1 MLTRFW
7 QVCIVVCVC
16 CAVGCSGPS
25 DDPDAGLDKQKTTG
39 IITVYVVNYPLK
51 YFAERIGGEHVDVV
65 FPAPE
70 DKDPAYWRP
79 RTNVIADYQ
88 NAELVLLNGASYAK
102 WTKTA
107 SLPNARLV
115 ETSASFRDR
124 YIKIEDAVTHT
135 HGPAGDHSHA
145 GTAFTTWLDPGLA
158 AAQASAIRDAFIK
171 RRPQHAD
178 EFKKNFEG
186 LEADLNK
193 LDTALTDLVSG
204 KSDRPILFSHPV
216 YQYLTR
222 RYGLNAKSVHWEPDE
237 MPSPDQWEQLA
248 ELLKVHPAKWMVW
261 EGTPEESTSS
271 RLAEMG
277 IRSVIFDPCGN
288 RPEQGDYLEA
298 MHRNTEALR
307 RVYAE

>member
-1 MLTRFW
+1 MLTRFR

-16 CAVGCSGPS
+16 CAVGCSRPS

-107 SLPNARLV
+107 SLPNSRLV

-124 YIKIEDAVTHT
+124 YIKIDDAVTHT

-158 AAQASAIRDAFIK
+158 ATQASEIRDAFIK

-178 EFKKNFEG
+178 EFKKNFEL
-186 LEADLNK
+186 LEADLNE
-193 LDTALTDLVSG
+193 LDAALTEVISG

-237 MPSPDQWEQLA
+237 MPSPEQWEQLP
-248 ELLKVHPAKWMVW
+248 ERPKDHPAKWMVW
-261 EGTPEESTSS
+261 EGTPEESIPS
-271 RLAEMG
+271 RLAQMG

-288 RPEQGDYLEA
+288 SPEQGDYLEA
-298 MHRNTEALR
+298 MHRNAEALR
-307 RVYAE
+307 RVFSE

>member
-1 MLTRFW
+1 MLTRFRRAF
-7 QVCIVVCVC
+7 IVACVC
-16 CAVGCSGPS
+16 GAVGCSGPS
-25 DDPDAGLDKQKTTG
+25 EEPEAGLDQQKTSG
-39 IITVYVVNYPLK
+39 IITVCVVNYPLK

-79 RTNVIADYQ
+79 RTNVIAQYQ
-88 NAELVLLNGASYAK
+88 DAELVLLNGASYAK

-107 SLPNARLV
+107 SLPHSRLV

-124 YIKIEDAVTHT
+124 YIKIEGALTHT
-135 HGPAGDHSHA
+135 HGPAGKHSHA

-178 EFKKNFEG
+178 EFNKNFEL
-186 LEADLNK
+186 LEVDLNE
-193 LDTALTDLVSG
+193 LDATITELVSG
-204 KSDRPILFSHPV
+204 KTDQPILFSHPV
-216 YQYLTR
+216 YQYLAR

-237 MPSPDQWEQLA
+237 TPSAEQWEQLA
-248 ELLKVHPAKWMVW
+248 ELLKDHPAKWMVW
-261 EGTPEESTSS
+261 EGTPEESISS
-271 RLAEMG
+271 RLAQMG

-298 MHRNTEALR
+298 MHRNAEALR
-307 RVYAE
+307 RVYAD